1 MPAVKT
7 PPSQNAFSLVA
18 GDTTAAALTA
28 LELARQGVPVK
39 LVAAAGTVAAGIA
52 MSFGIALDPVSFSL
66 FLGRSGLAEATHLI
80 IFPTD
85 LCEMAL
91 WLAAAQDAVDQKSR
105 RAAIGVFAAAPNA
118 ETLAAVR
125 RGVIVI
131 EPQPYFFVQF
141 FSADEDVARDFVF
154 QYFANKARGSDGADS
169 FVIIGGNSV
178 AEAIA
183 LKIAKLGGLL
193 DGSKPKL
200 DWILTQETAQ
210 KIELRYPA
218 LKEICLLNFH
228 YPEKEPL
235 GMIESFADPM
245 RALILAEG
253 SKGLEEC
260 STIGQRGVLKH
271 FGGTYVPHSRADRLN
286 RVFHKHFS
294 WSANAGYIRFFGDFS
309 SIASQAR
316 FAETGRFRLPRSI
329 HERYCEARMA
339 EGELPVDNPSL
350 KPWHAID
357 EDLRQSNRER
367 ADHVV
372 YLLGRMGYA
381 IDESRTDTPSQVSFG
396 RETLEQLAR
405 LEHMRWTAERR
416 LAWWSF
422 GAIRD
427 NALRRHPLL
436 VPYDALEESEKE
448 KDRQTIRDIPEV
460 LRRAGLVAKSGE
472 QGVLPPPLPG

>member
-1 MPAVKT
+1 MPALKS
-7 PPSQNAFSLVA
+7 PPSQNLFFLVA
-18 GDTTAAALTA
+18 GDSASAALTA
-28 LELARQGVPVK
+28 LELARQGVPTK
-39 LVAAAGTVAAGIA
+39 LVAPAGSVAAGIA
-52 MSFGIALDPVSFSL
+52 MSFGISLDPASFSL
-66 FLGRSGLAEATHLI
+66 FLGRTGLGEATHLI

-85 LCEMAL
+85 LCELVL
-91 WLAAAQDAVDQKSR
+91 WLAAAQDSIDPKSR
-105 RAAIGVFAAAPNA
+105 RTPMSVFAAAPNA
-118 ETLAAVR
+118 ESLAAVR
-125 RGVIVI
+125 RGVILI

-141 FSADEDVARDFVF
+141 FSTDEDVARDFVF
-154 QYFANKARGSDGADS
+154 QYFGNKARGSDGADS
-169 FVIIGGNSV
+169 FLIVGTNSL
-178 AEAIA
+178 AEAVA

-200 DWILTQETAQ
+200 DWILTRETSQ
-210 KIELRYPA
+210 RIELRYPA
-218 LKEICLLNFH
+218 LKEICVLNFH
-228 YPEKEPL
+228 SPAKEPL
-235 GMIESFADPM
+235 AMIESFADPT
-245 RALILAEG
+245 RALILTEG
-253 SKGLEEC
+253 SRGLEEC

-271 FGGTYVPHSRADRLN
+271 FGGTYVPHTRAERLN

-294 WSANAGYIRFFGDFS
+294 WSANAGYVRFFGDYS
-309 SIASQAR
+309 AIASQAR

-350 KPWHAID
+350 KPWHAVD

-381 IDESRTDTPSQVSFG
+381 IDEARTDTPSAISFNK
-396 RETLEQLAR
+396 ENLEQLSR

-460 LRRAGLVAKSGE
+460 LRRAGLVARSGD
-472 QGVLPPPLPG
+472 QGAMPPPLPN